1 MEAEGCRKNNKLFL
15 KQACAVGKWIVYG
28 LTESAEVLNKSEF
41 HHIPK
46 SHKNVTGSRIQDS
59 CQFTRPQIQSVNHPN
74 NTLFSGSLNPKYPP
88 RSWRRVPPLWHPM
101 LLTHYLRNI
110 LKLFVAPDQNHR
122 DTMCTAINN
131 DSNKTG
137 KQGFWVVSI
146 KATTRED
153 THLPKH

>member
-1 MEAEGCRKNNKLFL
+1 M
-15 KQACAVGKWIVYG
+15 GKWIVYG

-41 HHIPK
+41 HQIPK

-59 CQFTRPQIQSVNHPN
+59 CQFIQLNDPQIQSFNHRN

-88 RSWRRVPPLWHPM
+88 RNWRRVPPLSYPM
-101 LLTHYLRNI
+101 LLTHSLKNI

-122 DTMCTAINN
+122 DTMCTAIN
-131 DSNKTG
+131 DSNKTA

-146 KATTRED
+146 KVTTRED
-153 THLPKH
+153 THLPKQ